1 MWREQLRRTRI
12 ARSLADFCGLALI
25 VGAGIFVV
33 AWSAARGPAMIGRM
47 VAWSSA
53 RAASRPP
60 QPVKLGARK
69 RAYFGLVKKAVKAE
83 SCPPPADPP

>member
-33 AWSAARGPAMIGRM
+33 AWCAERGPAMIGRM
-47 VAWSSA
+47 PARSSA

-69 RAYFGLVKKAVKAE
+69 RAYFDLVKKVVKAK

>member
-1 MWREQLRRTRI
+1 
-12 ARSLADFCGLALI
+12 LI

-33 AWSAARGPAMIGRM
+33 AWSAERGPAMTGRM

-69 RAYFGLVKKAVKAE
+69 RAYFDLVKKWDKAK

>member
-1 MWREQLRRTRI
+1 MWREQVRRTRI
-12 ARSLADFCGLALI
+12 ARSLADFCGWALI

-33 AWSAARGPAMIGRM
+33 AWSAEHGPAMSGRM
-47 VAWSSA
+47 AAWSKA

-69 RAYFGLVKKAVKAE
+69 RAYFDLVKKVVKAK

>member
-1 MWREQLRRTRI
+1 M
-12 ARSLADFCGLALI
+12 I

-33 AWSAARGPAMIGRM
+33 AWSAEHGPAMSARM
-47 VAWSSA
+47 AAWSKA

-60 QPVKLGARK
+60 QPVKLGPRK
-69 RAYFGLVKKAVKAE
+69 RAYFDLVKKVAKAK

>member
-1 MWREQLRRTRI
+1 MWREQVRRTRI
-12 ARSLADFCGLALI
+12 ARSLADSCWSALV

-33 AWSAARGPAMIGRM
+33 AWCAQDEPAMIGRM
-47 VAWSSA
+47 AAWSSA

-69 RAYFGLVKKAVKAE
+69 RAYYDLVKKVVKAE

>member
-33 AWSAARGPAMIGRM
+33 AWSAERGPAMIGRM

-69 RAYFGLVKKAVKAE
+69 RAYFDLVKKEVKAE